1 MTNVR
6 PTQPLARGEIDLPV
20 IGPDPSLRYG
30 FTPEPT
36 PEPTKPIRFL
46 DIPGRNQNRRAS
58 RLRRGLRRFWQSRP
72 LVLALLSVIAVIM
85 LTPIVFTF
93 LYSFFPKGEISTY
106 LGLRNRYDD
115 TKWLDV
121 LFAPSMV
128 NLRQYYT
135 ILIEEPQ
142 YLKLFVNSAFYG
154 GSILLGQTLVIPMTA
169 YALSRFT
176 FRGRD
181 TLFFLVL
188 MLMLLPFQVTMAPSV
203 MTLRAL
209 GLLNTEWAIILP
221 IIFSPFYIFLLRQFM
236 VGIPNEIVEAGQMDG
251 AGTMRTFVHVILPV
265 CRPILGAAAALSFAD
280 CWNLVEQPLVYLTNS
295 NLQPLS
301 VMFNQMSEDGKA
313 VAFAGAALYLLP
325 MLLVYIYFQD
335 DILLGVQLS
344 ELK

>member
-1 MTNVR
+1 MTDLQMQ
-6 PTQPLARGEIDLPV
+6 QPLARGEVIPPV
-20 IGPDPSLRYG
+20 VGPDPSLEYG
-30 FTPEPT
+30 FTPEPV
-36 PEPTKPIRFL
+36 PQPTKPMQFL
-46 DIPGRNQNRRAS
+46 DIPGRNQQRR
-58 RLRRGLRRFWQSRP
+58 RHHVRRMLHAFGQSRP
-72 LVLALLSVIAVIM
+72 LVFTLLLLIAVLM
-85 LTPIVFTF
+85 LLPIVFTF
-93 LYSFFPKGEISTY
+93 LYSFFPKSEISAY
-106 LGLRNRYDD
+106 LAQRNNYDG

-121 LFAPSMV
+121 LFSPTVVS
-128 NLRQYYT
+128 LRQYYT
-135 ILIEEPQ
+135 ILIEQPQ
-142 YLKLFVNSAFYG
+142 YLKLFCNSALYG
-154 GSILLGQTLVIPMTA
+154 GAILLGQALVIPMTA

-176 FRGRD
+176 FKGRD

-209 GLLNTEWAIILP
+209 GLLNTVWAIILP
-221 IIFSPFYIFLLRQFM
+221 MIFSPFYIFLLRQFM
-236 VGIPNEIVEAGQMDG
+236 IGIPNEIIEAGQMDG
-251 AGTMRTFVHVILPV
+251 AGTMRTFINVVLPV

-280 CWNLVEQPLVYLTNS
+280 CWNLVEQPLVYLTDT

-301 VMFNQMSEDGKA
+301 VMFNQMNEESTA